1 MDVREPFAHTP
12 LPHTMLT
19 HLQPPSLLARIAG
32 VALTVVLAIF
42 GFVLMLSA
50 LVAGLLLAAG
60 AVVWALL
67 RGRRPGPVNLRWKTA
82 RTPGQRAPAR
92 GGEVIDI
99 EAREVDETPRR

>member
-1 MDVREPFAHTP
+1 
-12 LPHTMLT
+12 MLMN
-19 HLQPPSLLARIAG
+19 LQPPSLLARIAG
-32 VALTVVLAIF
+32 VALTIVLAIF

-67 RGRRPGPVNLRWKTA
+67 RGRRPGPVNLRWKMA
-82 RTPGQRAPAR
+82 RKPGQRAPAR

-99 EAREVDETPRR
+99 EVREVDETPRR